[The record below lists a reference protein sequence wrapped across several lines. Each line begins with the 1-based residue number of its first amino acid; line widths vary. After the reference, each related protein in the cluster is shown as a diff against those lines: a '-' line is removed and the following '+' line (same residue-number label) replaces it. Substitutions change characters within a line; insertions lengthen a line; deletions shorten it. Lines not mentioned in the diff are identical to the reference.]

1 MIDEEI
7 YGIIPRANIA
17 ILLTAPPA
25 KTLNIPSRPFWLP
38 SIITFNCSGSIP
50 GKGTN
55 VPNLYTARIA
65 IEKIILWN
73 DLDKKTKNTK
83 KICEK
88 QIIDYLND

>member
-1 MIDEEI
+1 LGWKPKWNID
-7 YGIIPRANIA
+7 
-17 ILLTAPPA
+17 
-25 KTLNIPSRPFWLP
+25 KT
-38 SIITFNCSGSIP
+38 
-50 GKGTN
+50 
-55 VPNLYTARIA
+55 